1 MAKRKRKP
9 PPPADRR
16 DPADHP
22 TGSTASTDA
31 ASRYASRGG
40 LKLAAALEAF
50 GIDPAGQTAADL
62 GCSTGGF
69 VDCWL
74 QHGCDRVFAVDTA
87 YGELAWA
94 LRQDPRVT
102 VMERTNALHAP
113 LPWPPPA
120 PPADP
125 VDAEAGRS
133 LDLAAGLA
141 DAAKPRVGVDWV
153 SIDLGWTKQDKAIPA
168 ALRWLPPP
176 SSLASRFASQ
186 TVDDTG
192 MNCPA
197 GSADSGAAR
206 HAPAGGIITLIKPHY
221 ESGRHQLTDEEAD
234 AETARVAESVL
245 PGLGVVVHGW
255 IRSPIRGG
263 KGGNL
268 EHLAL
273 LTPAPPFSEHS
284 IVHGLS
290 RKAKLSSSGG

>member
-16 DPADHP
+16 DPADQLA
-22 TGSTASTDA
+22 GSTASTDA
-31 ASRYASRGG
+31 AARYASRGG

-113 LPWPPPA
+113 LPWDPPA
-120 PPADP
+120 PPPPPGDP
-125 VDAEAGRS
+125 ADAEPGRS
-133 LDLAAGLA
+133 LDAAAGLA
-141 DAAKPRVGVDWV
+141 DAAEPRVGVDWV
-153 SIDLGWTKQDKAIPA
+153 SIDLGWTKQQKAIPA
-168 ALRWLPPP
+168 ALRWLAPPP
-176 SSLASRFASQ
+176 SLASPFAPQ
-186 TVDDTG
+186 TVKGTG
-192 MNCPA
+192 SPFPA
-197 GSADSGAAR
+197 GSADSGAIR

-273 LTPAPPFSEHS
+273 LTPAPPIE
-284 IVHGLS
+284 
-290 RKAKLSSSGG
+290 